1 MTFPGAGNR
10 GRPGVTALPLPHP
23 QHCRRPGGPGQKAL
37 RKGRGLGGPAADKA
51 QPHSCTQGGPCQE
64 EVPRPGRVGGMGF
77 PGPTGLSRKLARAL
91 SIS

>member
-23 QHCRRPGGPGQKAL
+23 QHCRRPGGPGRKLSGKAEAWVGLVQTRRSRIPAL
-37 RKGRGLGGPAADKA
+37 REGPAKRK
-51 QPHSCTQGGPCQE
+51 C
-64 EVPRPGRVGGMGF
+64 RPGRVGGMGF

-91 SIS
+91 PIS